1 MDDEGNLISGN
12 EGFGIQIVDTYENNQ
27 YIGSDDNVIA
37 GDKIGTDVTGAV
49 ALGNADYGVLVQLSS
64 GNTIG
69 GTGAGEADIISAN
82 GTADN
87 GSGIELSSAS
97 DNLVEGNI
105 IGTDAT
111 GTKSLGNGGAGV
123 EIDDSYIYDANDNT
137 IGGATAVA
145 GNLITDNGGP
155 GVIVGEGNDSLVG
168 NQITANRIFGNTGQA
183 IDLDDDG
190 VTENSTAPR
199 LGANMLQ
206 NFPIIV
212 TTASGQLQGWL
223 GDSLPDA
230 SYRIDLFA
238 SADYGPGGSG
248 EAEDFLGS
256 LEVTT
261 NSQGRCRL

>member
-1 MDDEGNLISGN
+1 MA
-12 EGFGIQIVDTYENNQ
+12 T
-27 YIGSDDNVIA
+27 A
-37 GDKIGTDVTGAV
+37 
-49 ALGNADYGVLVQLSS
+49 SS
-64 GNTIG
+64 SR
-69 GTGAGEADIISAN
+69 ARP
-82 GTADN
+82 
-87 GSGIELSSAS
+87 

-111 GTKSLGNGGAGV
+111 GTKALGNGAGGV
-123 EIDDSYIYDANDNT
+123 EIDGTLGPGATDNT
-137 IGGATAVA
+137 IGGATAIA
-145 GNLITDNGGP
+145 GNLITDNDAA
-155 GVIVGEGNDSLVG
+155 GVIVTDDGGIGNDSVVG

-190 VTENSTAPR
+190 VTENSATPR

-212 TTASGQLQGWL
+212 TTASGQLEGWL
-223 GDSLPDA
+223 GYGVPDA

-238 SADYGPGGSG
+238 SAHYGPGGSG

-261 NSQGRCRL
+261 NSAGRCRLQRPLHAASRPAHRHRHGHRSGGQYLRSLSASGRRACSHRLRLFSLSPTRLTR